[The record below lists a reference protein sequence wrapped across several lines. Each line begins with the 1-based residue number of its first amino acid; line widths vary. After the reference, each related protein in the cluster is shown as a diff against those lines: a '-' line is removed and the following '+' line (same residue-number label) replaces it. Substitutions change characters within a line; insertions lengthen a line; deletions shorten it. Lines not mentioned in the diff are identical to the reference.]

1 MTITAKDAGP
11 ALTRHI
17 TLLRAKSVERDGER
31 FIEGWATRP
40 EEDRMGD
47 IVMPEGARF
56 TLPLP
61 LLFAHKHDEP
71 IGSVIQAKVTKAGIR
86 IRAKLTAGVA
96 RAEEV
101 WRLIQDGALTAVS
114 IGFQA
119 LKSTPL
125 PGGGLRFDS
134 WSWHELSIVSVP
146 ALPSAKI
153 AVAKCIAYRDERHT
167 QTREQPERLP
177 AYTPVS
183 DIREDF
189 ARAVASLP
197 EAQRKH
203 VSELRSGR
211 TGRVWTMRDANGAEI
226 ATVAP
231 TPPNPPKPKKAA
243 PMTQKY
249 ITSHEMEKF
258 SEQLGKSLGGLIADQ
273 CLKPLRALAERIEAL
288 EQENKSLRSQVVRGG
303 IRYKGFWRD
312 GQIYQA
318 GDITTE
324 QGSAWICL
332 RETREKPHHSAT
344 DWNLFVRKG
353 KDA

>member
-1 MTITAKDAGP
+1 MT
-11 ALTRHI
+11 TRHV

-31 FIEGWATRP
+31 FIEGWATKP

-47 IVMPEGARF
+47 VVMPEGARF

-71 IGSVIQAKVTKAGIR
+71 IGSVIEAKVTKAGIR

-101 WRLIQDGALTAVS
+101 WKLIKDGALSAVS

-119 LKSTPL
+119 IKSTPL
-125 PGGGLRFDS
+125 PNGGLRFDE
-134 WSWHELSIVSVP
+134 WDWYELSVVAAP
-146 ALPSAKI
+146 ALPSARI
-153 AVAKCIAYRDERHT
+153 SVAKCIAYRDERHT
-167 QTREQPERLP
+167 QTREEPERLP

-203 VSELRSGR
+203 VSELRSSR
-211 TGRVWTMRDANGAEI
+211 TGNVWTLRDAHGAEL
-226 ATVAP
+226 AQVSPQA
-231 TPPNPPKPKKAA
+231 NKPKAA
-243 PMTQKY
+243 PMSTTPKY
-249 ITSHEMEKF
+249 ITAREMERF

-288 EQENKSLRSQVVRGG
+288 EQENKALRSQVVRGG
-303 IRYKGFWRD
+303 IRYRGFWRD
-312 GQIYQA
+312 GQIYQE
-318 GDITTE
+318 GDVTTE
-324 QGSAWICL
+324 QGSAWIAL

-344 DWNLFVRKG
+344 DWHLFVRKG